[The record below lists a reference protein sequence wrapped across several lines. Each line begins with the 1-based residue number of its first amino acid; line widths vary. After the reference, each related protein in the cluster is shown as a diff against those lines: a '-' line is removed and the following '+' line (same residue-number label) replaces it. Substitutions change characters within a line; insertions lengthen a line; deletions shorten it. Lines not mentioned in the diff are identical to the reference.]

1 MQCSGLWNLYGPTE
15 TTVWSTAAR
24 ITSPDDIS
32 AGHAIPN
39 QRTYIVNSRDQLVPV
54 GVPGELLI
62 GGAGVGRGYVSQTS
76 LTAERFVADPF
87 RPASGELV
95 YRTGDLCR
103 YRRDGAIEIVGRSD
117 QQIKIRGFRVE
128 PAEIESALI
137 EHCSVR
143 QCAVIDRCDSCG
155 EKQLVAYMVPN
166 DSAATVE
173 DTRLREFLRRKLPDY
188 MVPSVFVHT
197 TELPRTPTGKLDRKA
212 LSSPTP
218 ITRSRRTDTGLP
230 RTVLEWKLKK
240 IWEEILN
247 RADVGVQDNFFD
259 LGGHSLLAVRV
270 VAEINRR
277 LNIRLLLATLF
288 RGPTIERIAAA
299 ITDGNELRPAV
310 PEIIVLPGRG
320 RRVYWAPSIG
330 IVERFPESFGLVQ
343 LMDTDVRFCGFD
355 PAPECTSIEALA
367 GHCIE
372 LIRADQPHGPYAIV
386 GFCQGGHAAFEIARR
401 LVAEGESVD
410 LVAIIDV
417 SADGLG
423 RSFPQQ
429 VRRLIGRA
437 RKGNGKCLFRVVAA
451 KARLDNATDSLNAQE
466 SRATLFNEHVEAA
479 RKYTPQRYSGRLLLI
494 RSAELAQTE
503 ANGFYGWN
511 ELAAEVQVHTIPCR
525 HTEMMTEPATAMIAE
540 ILRKHLA
547 VA

>member
-1 MQCSGLWNLYGPTE
+1 
-15 TTVWSTAAR
+15 
-24 ITSPDDIS
+24 
-32 AGHAIPN
+32 
-39 QRTYIVNSRDQLVPV
+39 
-54 GVPGELLI
+54 VPGELLI

-212 LSSPTP
+212 LPSPTP

-230 RTVLEWKLKK
+230 RTVLEWKLK
-240 IWEEILN
+240 
-247 RADVGVQDNFFD
+247 
-259 LGGHSLLAVRV
+259 
-270 VAEINRR
+270 
-277 LNIRLLLATLF
+277 
-288 RGPTIERIAAA
+288 
-299 ITDGNELRPAV
+299 

-372 LIRADQPHGPYAIV
+372 LIRADQPRGPYAIV

-451 KARLDNATDSLNAQE
+451 KARLDNATDSLNAQK

-540 ILRKHLA
+540 ILRRHLA
-547 VA
+547 IA